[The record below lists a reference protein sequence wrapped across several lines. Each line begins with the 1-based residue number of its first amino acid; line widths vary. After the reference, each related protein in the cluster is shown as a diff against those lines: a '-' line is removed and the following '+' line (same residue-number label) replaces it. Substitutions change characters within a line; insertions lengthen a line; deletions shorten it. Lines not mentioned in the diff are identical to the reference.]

1 MAEDQDPSQKT
12 EEPTSKRLSDAEQ
25 KGQVAKST
33 EVGHWFMIL
42 GVTIALMIFS
52 TGIAT
57 DLRRSMLTFIEQPH
71 AIPLDGKHLQV
82 VMWDMLGGIGMAL
95 APLLILLM
103 LAGLVG
109 NLIQHKPILSAHK
122 LKPELSKLSLIKGMK
137 RLFSGNALFEF
148 AKGILKITIIGVVAA
163 VVVWP
168 ELDELPLTITYDI
181 KALLPMLRELALI
194 MMAGVLSVMTII
206 AMADIVYQ
214 RYKHNQSLRMTKQEV
229 KDENKQS
236 EGDPQVKQRLRAI
249 RMERARQRMMS
260 AVPEADVV
268 VTNPTHYAVAL
279 KYDQESMA
287 APKLVAKGQDLVAA
301 RIREV
306 AEENRVP
313 IVPNP
318 PLARTLYATVELDQE
333 IPVEHYKAVAEI
345 IGYVMRL
352 RKSLPP
358 RPAGGRATTP

>member
-1 MAEDQDPSQKT
+1 M
-12 EEPTSKRLSDAEQ
+12 SDAEQ

-42 GVTIALMIFS
+42 GVTISLIIFS
-52 TGIAT
+52 GGIAK
-57 DLRRSMLTFIEQPH
+57 DLKRVMLTFVEQPH
-71 AIPLDGKHLQV
+71 AIPLDGQHLQV
-82 VMWDMLGGIGMAL
+82 VLWNTLGAIGLAL
-95 APLLILLM
+95 LPLLALLM
-103 LAGLVG
+103 IAGIAG
-109 NLIQHKPILSAHK
+109 NVIQHKPILSAHK

-137 RLFSGNALFEF
+137 RLFSANALFEF

-163 VVVWP
+163 VLIWP
-168 ELDELPLTITYDI
+168 ELDELPLTITYGI
-181 KALLPMLRELALI
+181 EAILPMLRDLALI

-206 AMADIVYQ
+206 AMADVVYQ

-236 EGDPQVKQRLRAI
+236 DGDPQVKQRLRAI

-268 VTNPTHYAVAL
+268 VTNPTHFAVAL
-279 KYDQESMA
+279 KYDQEAMA

-306 AEENRVP
+306 AEENKVP

-352 RKSLPP
+352 KKSLPP
-358 RPAGGRATTP
+358 RPAGVRASTP